1 MASSITEIG
10 RMYSLKQKHFLIEL
24 RGTRM
29 RGSIQ
34 LGVGISSF
42 LEKSFEKYP
51 ERGHANF
58 GVGVA

>member
-1 MASSITEIG
+1 
-10 RMYSLKQKHFLIEL
+10 MYSLKQKHFLIEL
-24 RGTRM
+24 WGTRM

-34 LGVGISSF
+34 LGVGIGSF

-51 ERGHANF
+51 EREHANF